1 MCMFCVHVQ
10 RVLVTHRV
18 VESAAS
24 PAASVRRPH
33 PPLTKNQPIVAGS
46 IKWSRALFARVKQT
60 MAKLFSVEGEMMALE
75 LGQEVNQ
82 KYLALA
88 RHVMIFEK
96 DLYKSWVGTIDSAAL
111 SYLKLNILTHKA
123 ESNEVV
129 VNFSDG
135 LVRLMRETRYLDR
148 MGFDIPEV
156 ALNITLQEGSY
167 IKCAAQPS
175 AHLEGV
181 WAWRCTEHVIGWCS
195 DATHECSPSVQQ
207 APGLLHAWWQ

>member
-1 MCMFCVHVQ
+1 
-10 RVLVTHRV
+10 
-18 VESAAS
+18 
-24 PAASVRRPH
+24 
-33 PPLTKNQPIVAGS
+33 VAGS

-75 LGQEVNQ
+75 LGQKVNQ

-88 RHVMIFEK
+88 RQVMTFEK
-96 DLYKSWVGTIDSAAL
+96 DLFKCWVGTIDSAAL
-111 SYLKLNILTHKA
+111 SYLKLNILTRNA
-123 ESNEVV
+123 ETNNII

-175 AHLEGV
+175 ASLDCIGT
-181 WAWRCTEHVIGWCS
+181 WLCTKLGTGW
-195 DATHECSPSVQQ
+195 
-207 APGLLHAWWQ
+207 